1 MESLADKIRL
11 AKDGDEKAML
21 DIIERF
27 EPLIGKYTRL
37 LNYDNED
44 CRSDL
49 IEKLITLVKVEID
62 LGKLR
67 SDNDG
72 ALFNYI
78 RFALRHHYILLSKAN
93 QKIRDN
99 EAIYDQETFV
109 DMVEDKLQYSY
120 TDTEWGI
127 TLDMMRET
135 LTEREFIYIK
145 LIVIDGYTAE
155 SVSKRFGVTKQSV
168 NQCKNRG
175 LEKLKK
181 IYI

>member
-49 IEKLITLVKVEID
+49 IDKLITLVKVEID

-78 RFALRHHYILLSKAN
+78 RLALRHHYILLSKAN

-127 TLDMMRET
+127 TMDTIRKV
-135 LTEREFIYIK
+135 LTKREFLCIR
-145 LIVIDGYTAE
+145 LIVLDGWTAE
-155 SVSKRFGVTKQSV
+155 EVSKWIGVTKQAA
-168 NQCKNRG
+168 NQCKKRA

>member
-1 MESLADKIRL
+1 MRWYIRL

-49 IEKLITLVKVEID
+49 IEKLIT
-62 LGKLR
+62 KLR

-72 ALFNYI
+72 TLFNYI
-78 RFALRHHYILLSKAN
+78 HFALQHHYISLSKAN

-109 DMVEDKLQYSY
+109 DMVEDKLEYSY

-127 TLDMMRET
+127 TMDT
-135 LTEREFIYIK
+135 LRKVLTKREFLCIR
-145 LIVIDGYTAE
+145 LIVLDGWTAE
-155 SVSKRFGVTKQSV
+155 EVSKWIGVTKQAV
-168 NQCKNRG
+168 NQCKKRA
-175 LEKLKK
+175 LEKIKK

>member
-62 LGKLR
+62 LGKL
-67 SDNDG
+67 
-72 ALFNYI
+72 
-78 RFALRHHYILLSKAN
+78 
-93 QKIRDN
+93 
-99 EAIYDQETFV
+99 
-109 DMVEDKLQYSY
+109 
-120 TDTEWGI
+120 
-127 TLDMMRET
+127 
-135 LTEREFIYIK
+135 
-145 LIVIDGYTAE
+145 IVIDGYTAE

>member
-72 ALFNYI
+72 TLFNYI

-99 EAIYDQETFV
+99 EAIYDQETFDPV
-109 DMVEDKLQYSY
+109 Q
-120 TDTEWGI
+120 
-127 TLDMMRET
+127 
-135 LTEREFIYIK
+135 
-145 LIVIDGYTAE
+145 
-155 SVSKRFGVTKQSV
+155 
-168 NQCKNRG
+168 
-175 LEKLKK
+175 
-181 IYI
+181 